1 MDWIVTLCIFI
12 YLRNGNNES
21 LFHAHRVLRGPKGSG
36 ASMVIRVDGPFDQSA
51 PGPVLVNLGFTSELR
66 TDLMLTPIE
75 F

>member
-1 MDWIVTLCIFI
+1 MYQLKHTMYIHI
-12 YLRNGNNES
+12 RNGNNES

-51 PGPVLVNLGFTSELR
+51 PGVVLVNLGFTPELR
-66 TDLMLTPIE
+66 TDLTLTPIE